1 MIAFGCC
8 ICLSHNMHIDY
19 YLVANGL
26 SGECSWHRFDLLQ
39 LNLCISPV
47 PFSFGVWC
55 HLCPSRVMSSDPD
68 TVCKNGAQVS
78 HRCLSFSPVYRFGDG
93 HASIPD
99 HSFLL
104 SCWQPLMILV
114 IKKGQCHQPQFF
126 PAILFLGRV
135 RIFFRPLDNNVV
147 VTFVSHYMITECI
160 LASELV
166 QVVIWL
172 T

>member
-1 MIAFGCC
+1 
-8 ICLSHNMHIDY
+8 MHIALVFVITV
-19 YLVANGL
+19 YLVSVAGIG
-26 SGECSWHRFDLLQ
+26 SDPLQ

-55 HLCPSRVMSSDPD
+55 HFCPSRVMPSDPD

-78 HRCLSFSPVYRFGDG
+78 RRCLSFSPVYRFGDG

-99 HSFLL
+99 HSFIL

-114 IKKGQCHQPQFF
+114 IKKGQCQQPQFF

-147 VTFVSHYMITECI
+147 ATFVSHYMITEYV

-166 QVVIWL
+166 QVATWL
-172 T
+172 S